1 MSGMTSFPEL
11 PPGYSPVPPG
21 HLASVVTYL
30 EMLAPPPAS
39 APAVRD
45 AASPSLER
53 LGATAL
59 ERYRALF
66 TAVGAPWLWFSRL
79 RLDDETLRAILADER
94 VEAYAVCDAGR
105 DVGLLELDFRTE
117 GECEL
122 AFFGLVADHV
132 GQGMGRRLMH
142 AAITRA
148 WAQPITRFHV
158 HTCTLDHPR
167 AVEFYVRAGFTPYAR
182 AVEITPDPRLDG
194 TLPIDVGGH
203 APVVFPRV
211 SPPTRPSGGAAT
223 GD

>member
-1 MSGMTSFPEL
+1 MTSLPEL

-30 EMLAPPPAS
+30 EMLAPPPAWARS
-39 APAVRD
+39 VRD
-45 AASPSLER
+45 AVAPTLER
-53 LGATAL
+53 LGATEL
-59 ERYRALF
+59 ERYRTLF

-79 RLDDETLRAILADER
+79 RLDDAALRDILADAR
-94 VEAYAVCDAGR
+94 VEAWAVRENDR
-105 DVGLLELDFRTE
+105 DVGLLELDFRTP
-117 GECEL
+117 GACEL

-158 HTCTLDHPR
+158 HTCTLDHSR

-194 TLPIDVGGH
+194 TLPIDVGRH
-203 APVVFPRV
+203 VPVVVPRV
-211 SPPTRPSGGAAT
+211 SPPTRPSGGAPT
-223 GD
+223 CD